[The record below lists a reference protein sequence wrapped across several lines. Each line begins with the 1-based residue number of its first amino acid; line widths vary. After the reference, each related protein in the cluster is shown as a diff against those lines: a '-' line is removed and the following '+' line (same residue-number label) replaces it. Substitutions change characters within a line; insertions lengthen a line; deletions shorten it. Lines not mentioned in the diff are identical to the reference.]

1 MLLAHSQAS
10 PQTAI
15 DKVSL
20 HPDSQLEM
28 KTQDPEKTEYNG
40 HIYDSRNEAIFAR
53 VNDLMQERNAASFPY
68 QSRPRLL
75 NFAGHRWDL
84 CIDKFTPVMAEIM
97 GTRNYYEYQLDRP
110 AESFIRKISQPAIT
124 WAKQERERGDQLVAV
139 YFNLVWGDPLQL
151 VARGETYQVM
161 CLASNFA
168 DLDPTDLSPRD
179 FGEPELLSQAVEYD
193 FNSSF

>member
-1 MLLAHSQAS
+1 
-10 PQTAI
+10 
-15 DKVSL
+15 
-20 HPDSQLEM
+20 M

-53 VNDLMQERNAASFPY
+53 VIDLMQERNAASFPY

-75 NFAGHRWDL
+75 NFAGHKWDL
-84 CIDKFTPVMAEIM
+84 CIDKFTPVMAEII

-110 AESFIRKISQPAIT
+110 EESFIRKISRPAIT
-124 WAKQERERGDQLVAV
+124 WAKQARERGDPLVAV

-168 DLDPTDLSPRD
+168 DLDPTELSPRD
-179 FGEPELLSQAVEYD
+179 FGEPELLSEAIKYP
-193 FNSSF
+193 FALKA